1 MSSLKLKVLNKNTLL
16 LAQSEYG
23 EKVSIHYTNKY
34 EDGDWI
40 WLQSDTKGLFCV
52 VQFEDT
58 MMPALVY
65 IEGTSASFQIPPS
78 GSRLNYSPKSFT
90 GSCQLI
96 TARLA
101 TKEEIST
108 RRCLSFNPYDSHEA
122 KGFYPHAHANV
133 ETRGEVVFAAR
144 NAIDGIFENSSH
156 GEYPYQS
163 WGINCDPNAQLS
175 IDFGHPVMVDEIR
188 LTLRADFPHDNY
200 WTKATI
206 EFSDGS
212 QETFSLVKTAD
223 NQVFS
228 IEPRKITGA
237 TLKAL
242 IIAEGESPF
251 PALTQI
257 EFYGSYV
264 IAKL

>member
-1 MSSLKLKVLNKNTLL
+1 MPSLKLKIYNKNNLF

-23 EKVSIHYTNKY
+23 EKVSICYTNKY

-40 WLQSDTKGLFCV
+40 WLQSDTKGVFCV
-52 VQFEDT
+52 IRFEDT

-65 IEGTSASFQIPPS
+65 IKDTSAIFPIPPS
-78 GSRLNYSPKSFT
+78 GNRLNYSPKSFT

-101 TKEEIST
+101 TVEEISA
-108 RRCLSFNPYDSHEA
+108 RRCLSFNPYDSHDS
-122 KGFYPHAHANV
+122 KGFYPHAYANV

-156 GEYPYQS
+156 GEYPYES
-163 WGINCDPNAQLS
+163 WGINKDPNAQLS
-175 IDFGHPVMVDEIR
+175 IDFGHPVVVDEIR

-200 WTKATI
+200 WTRATI

-212 QETFSLVKTAD
+212 RETFSLMKTAD
-223 NQVFS
+223 TQVFS
-228 IEPRKITGA
+228 IDPRKITGA
-237 TLKAL
+237 TLKDL
-242 IIAEGESPF
+242 IMAEGESLF

-257 EFYGSYV
+257 EFYGTYEV
-264 IAKL
+264 